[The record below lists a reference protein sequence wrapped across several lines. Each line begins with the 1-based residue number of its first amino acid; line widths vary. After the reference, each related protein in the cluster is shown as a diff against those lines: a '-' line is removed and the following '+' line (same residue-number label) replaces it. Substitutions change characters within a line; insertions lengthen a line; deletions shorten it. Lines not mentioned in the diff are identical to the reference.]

1 MPAASIPWPPS
12 VTSEASPYPIETRR
26 YSYFNATS
34 GPTRLA
40 RHAGAKLASSAA
52 PIKSGIMMANAAGG
66 LWHFADYALCI
77 TSELPVIHRP
87 TIGGVLTL

>member
-1 MPAASIPWPPS
+1 M
-12 VTSEASPYPIETRR
+12 T
-26 YSYFNATS
+26 
-34 GPTRLA
+34 
-40 RHAGAKLASSAA
+40 
-52 PIKSGIMMANAAGG
+52 ANAAGG